1 MLSAMFGE
9 VESAAVEVAEALD
22 LALWVVEV
30 VSEQQ
35 DCDAKYVRAR
45 CR

>member
-1 MLSAMFGE
+1 MFGE
-9 VESAAVEVAEALD
+9 VESAAVEEAEALD

-35 DCDAKYVRAR
+35 DVDAKYMSEQDAAEQ
-45 CR
+45 